1 MLQPLFEPFACKSL
15 TTRNRFVMAPMTRY
29 FSPAGVL
36 PPEGVRYYQRR
47 AAAQVG
53 LIITE
58 GVGINRPNS
67 VAVDTVPLFHGAHRL
82 APWQQAVDAVHAA
95 GGAIAPQ
102 LWHMGGSPDYNFPDA
117 PHPPLESPSGLI
129 GPGLPGGTPMTQ
141 GDIDAVISAF
151 VQGAMQAQRM
161 GFDAVEFHGAHGY
174 LFDQFFWAE
183 TNRRQDRY
191 GGKDIRAR
199 SRFAAEVI
207 AAVRG
212 AVGPDLALILRIS
225 QWKTSQYEARVVS
238 SPAELEQWLAPLVD
252 AGVDLLH
259 CSERRFWEP
268 AFADSDYNL
277 AGWAKKLSGLPTIT
291 VGSVGLD
298 RDLFSDFESG
308 ESVPN
313 LRSFEELERR
323 FARGD
328 FDLVAVGRALLADA
342 DWLLKVRDDRWGDL
356 LPYSTACAQV
366 LQ

>member
-1 MLQPLFEPFACKSL
+1 M
-15 TTRNRFVMAPMTRY
+15 
-29 FSPAGVL
+29 
-36 PPEGVRYYQRR
+36 
-47 AAAQVG
+47 
-53 LIITE
+53 
-58 GVGINRPNS
+58 
-67 VAVDTVPLFHGAHRL
+67 
-82 APWQQAVDAVHAA
+82 
-95 GGAIAPQ
+95 
-102 LWHMGGSPDYNFPDA
+102 
-117 PHPPLESPSGLI
+117 
-129 GPGLPGGTPMTQ
+129 
-141 GDIDAVISAF
+141 
-151 VQGAMQAQRM
+151 
-161 GFDAVEFHGAHGY
+161 
-174 LFDQFFWAE
+174 
-183 TNRRQDRY
+183 
-191 GGKDIRAR
+191 
-199 SRFAAEVI
+199 
-207 AAVRG
+207 
-212 AVGPDLALILRIS
+212 
-225 QWKTSQYEARVVS
+225 
-238 SPAELEQWLAPLVD
+238 
-252 AGVDLLH
+252 DLLH